1 MQVKLAFG
9 NRWCANCFVYI
20 DGAYTLG
27 SIDEYLPTRVVNNDG
42 TGHGLHTDT
51 RGLFFL
57 PTPIGTKGRVSE
69 VCAFGYPRIADE
81 EKLDDGIGRFDLD
94 TKIRLF
100 LFIVLYRPTDRTQ
113 TLFTMVYNPV
123 AVYHHLTPGCL
134 SQGDGLNWV
143 VERGD
148 LLGAF
153 IPDDCTTT
161 EDLIS
166 RDDVETFRQNG
177 DFQTELTEFEF
188 CPAQID
194 LNVTGQCYYAL
205 YLNSTGGISLDEI
218 ISIDFE
224 EIVNVS
230 VRLNFQVTIKE
241 GKEV

>member
-1 MQVKLAFG
+1 MM
-9 NRWCANCFVYI
+9 
-20 DGAYTLG
+20 
-27 SIDEYLPTRVVNNDG
+27 E
-42 TGHGLHTDT
+42 
-51 RGLFFL
+51 
-57 PTPIGTKGRVSE
+57 
-69 VCAFGYPRIADE
+69 
-81 EKLDDGIGRFDLD
+81 GIGRFDLD

-100 LFIVLYRPTDRTQ
+100 LFIVLYRPTDKTQ
-113 TLFTMVYNPV
+113 TLYTMVYSPV
-123 AVYHHLTPGCL
+123 AVYPHLTPECL

-166 RDDVETFRQNG
+166 RDDVETFNEL
-177 DFQTELTEFEF
+177 ELTEFEF

-230 VRLNFQVTIKE
+230 VRLNLLK
-241 GKEV
+241 

>member
-1 MQVKLAFG
+1 M
-9 NRWCANCFVYI
+9 YT
-20 DGAYTLG
+20 DGVYTLG
-27 SIDEYLPTRVVNNDG
+27 SIDEHIPTRVAINKG
-42 TGHGLHTDT
+42 TGHGLHTDN

-81 EKLDDGIGRFDLD
+81 EKLDDGIRRFDLD

-113 TLFTMVYNPV
+113 TLYTMVYNPV
-123 AVYHHLTPGCL
+123 AVYHYLTPGCL
-134 SQGDGLNWV
+134 SQGDGLNWIV
-143 VERGD
+143 KQGD

-161 EDLIS
+161 ENLIS
-166 RDDVETFRQNG
+166 QDDVETFNEL
-177 DFQTELTEFEF
+177 ELTEFEF

-194 LNVTGQCYYAL
+194 LNATGQCSYAL
-205 YLNSTGGISLDEI
+205 YLNSTEVISLDEI
-218 ISIDFE
+218 KSVEFE

-230 VRLNFQVTIKE
+230 VRLNIQVTIKE
-241 GKEV
+241 GKKLRACLRHVWP

>member
-1 MQVKLAFG
+1 M
-9 NRWCANCFVYI
+9 YI

-27 SIDEYLPTRVVNNDG
+27 SIDEYLPIWLVNNDG

-69 VCAFGYPRIADE
+69 VCAFGYARIADE
-81 EKLDDGIGRFDLD
+81 EKLVDGMGNFGIDSRF
-94 TKIRLF
+94 RVF
-100 LFIVLYRPTDRTQ
+100 LFIVLYRPTDNTQ
-113 TLFTMVYNPV
+113 TLYTMVYSPV
-123 AVYHHLTPGCL
+123 VVYHDLTPGCL

-143 VERGD
+143 VEQGD

-153 IPDDCTTT
+153 IPDDCTTP

-166 RDDVETFRQNG
+166 RDDVETFN
-177 DFQTELTEFEF
+177 ELELMEFEF

-194 LNVTGQCYYAL
+194 LNATDQCYYAL
-205 YLNSTGGISLDEI
+205 YLNSTEVISLDEI
-218 ISIDFE
+218 KSVDFE

-230 VRLNFQVTIKE
+230 VRLNFRVTIKE
-241 GKEV
+241 GKEL